1 MIDRDTII
9 KLAREVADPN
19 TADVVFDDL
28 ITLNFGEM
36 ERFAALVAAHE
47 REQCAK
53 VCSDRAMLCEREA
66 QRLIENEEHDEV
78 SAVLAM
84 AWNVS
89 VCAAAI
95 RARSST

>member
-1 MIDRDTII
+1 MIDRDDI
-9 KLAREVADPN
+9 LRMARD
-19 TADVVFDDL
+19 
-28 ITLNFGEM
+28 
-36 ERFAALVAAHE
+36 AALVAAHE

-78 SAVLAM
+78 NAVRAM

-89 VCAAAI
+89 VCAAVI
-95 RARSST
+95 RARKETP